1 MQLHLAYFENRFLI
15 VPILVW
21 SANNQNGMY
30 TLYRSYISNFTN
42 LGVYLPIKMMNETQL
57 NDSWNSQFETGV

>member
-1 MQLHLAYFENRFLI
+1 M
-15 VPILVW
+15 VW
-21 SANNQNGMY
+21 SANSQNGMY